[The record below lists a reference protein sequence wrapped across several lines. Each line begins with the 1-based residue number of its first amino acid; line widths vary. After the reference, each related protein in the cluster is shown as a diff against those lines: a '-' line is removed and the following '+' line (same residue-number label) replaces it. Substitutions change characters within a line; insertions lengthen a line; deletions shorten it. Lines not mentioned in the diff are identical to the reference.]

1 MAIKVPKGEHKAVFK
16 YHTPCFK
23 AGAIISGISFMI
35 FIVLS
40 LTILIKRRR
49 D

>member
-16 YHTPCFK
+16 YHTPWFK
-23 AGAIISGISFMI
+23 EGAIISVISFMI